1 MKPSNWSFSLL
12 QNSAPFVMY
21 AIDDVVIGHGGNGL
35 HYDWRGFET
44 RAQPFPPHNSTSFL
58 EKAMNVGDYNED

>member
-1 MKPSNWSFSLL
+1 
-12 QNSAPFVMY
+12 MY